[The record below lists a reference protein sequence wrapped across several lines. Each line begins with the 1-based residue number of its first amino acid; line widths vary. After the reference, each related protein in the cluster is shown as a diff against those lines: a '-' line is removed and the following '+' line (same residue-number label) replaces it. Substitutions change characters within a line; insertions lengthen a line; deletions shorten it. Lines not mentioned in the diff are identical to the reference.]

1 MNEIRKVIRFLLGIV
16 LFGCVVWG
24 VVELISTGDMVA
36 STPYLV
42 PVFVFYF
49 MFDTKIRITD
59 LEKHVKSQKARAY
72 LDMYSTVVPLHKPN
86 LSKSEPTPEQKT
98 EEGKE
103 TT

>member
-1 MNEIRKVIRFLLGIV
+1 MNTLRKLIRFLLGIV
-16 LFGCVVWG
+16 LFACTVWG

-49 MFDTKIRITD
+49 MFDVIIRITD
-59 LEKHVKSQKARAY
+59 LEARMKVHY
-72 LDMYSTVVPLHKPN
+72 EIIFSVCNMTCKPN
-86 LSKSEPTPEQKT
+86 LPKVESKT